1 MPRSDWYRARCG
13 APEGK
18 VIPRASSVSALRS
31 LEVRRWPLGQN
42 FSWKP
47 ASGWER
53 VSRIG
58 ANGSAAVGLETAVAI
73 SAGAGVGVTHP
84 PPPRQSL
91 LASDTL
97 LWLWKCS
104 EMWCRSLTVCPQVKT
119 VAIKTLRSGYEG
131 TPISLLGVRLF
142 KVVSVFL
149 FRPGRIFLLPLER
162 TLCVL

>member
-1 MPRSDWYRARCG
+1 MPEVSDWYDARCG

-18 VIPRASSVSALRS
+18 VIPRASCVSALRS

-47 ASGWER
+47 ASGRER
-53 VSRIG
+53 VRRIG
-58 ANGSAAVGLETAVAI
+58 ANGSAAVGSETAVEL
-73 SAGAGVGVTHP
+73 SAGAGVGVP

-104 EMWCRSLTVCPQVKT
+104 EMWGRSLTVCPQSKT
-119 VAIKTLRSGYEG
+119 VASKKDTK
-131 TPISLLGVRLF
+131 VR
-142 KVVSVFL
+142 
-149 FRPGRIFLLPLER
+149 I
-162 TLCVL
+162 